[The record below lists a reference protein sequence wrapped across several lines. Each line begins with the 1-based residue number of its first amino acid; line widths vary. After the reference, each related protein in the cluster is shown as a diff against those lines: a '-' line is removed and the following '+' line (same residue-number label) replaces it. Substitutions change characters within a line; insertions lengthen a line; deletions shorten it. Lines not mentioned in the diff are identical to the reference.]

1 MFLSFSD
8 SKTETSK
15 EILLKVFLKKTFN
28 FRFQLLNTSL
38 DGGMKGNF
46 RKEIPSLGKPVLET
60 INFCK
65 VKNSFGLGSSDQ
77 TR

>member
-28 FRFQLLNTSL
+28 FRFPTTQYFSRWRDERAILERFPFL
-38 DGGMKGNF
+38 F
-46 RKEIPSLGKPVLET
+46 GKPVLG
-60 INFCK
+60 NDK
-65 VKNSFGLGSSDQ
+65 LL
-77 TR
+77 

>member
-28 FRFQLLNTSL
+28 FRFPTTQYFSRWRDERAILERRDSRSSW
-38 DGGMKGNF
+38 KA
-46 RKEIPSLGKPVLET
+46 SSGK
-60 INFCK
+60 
-65 VKNSFGLGSSDQ
+65 
-77 TR
+77 R